1 MYVNYCKNKPDS
13 TQLIVEHAGNY
24 FDVSIARS
32 CETKQGRS
40 FKFSRSARSH
50 NIILVWPSTGNSAKA
65 PTGQLHLVLPYQA
78 SAENHQV
85 SAAAEGNGPK
95 KKKNTQRTHRVV
107 CTWQACGFWCVQEL
121 LNCCEEGKGEIKDG
135 LEVMLSVPKK
145 ANDAMH
151 LSMLEGDQ
159 LFNR

>member
-1 MYVNYCKNKPDS
+1 M
-13 TQLIVEHAGNY
+13 EHAGNY

-78 SAENHQV
+78 CAENHQV
-85 SAAAEGNGPK
+85 SAAAEGKRTK
-95 KKKNTQRTHRVV
+95 KEKKHTANTQSCLYLTGVWVLV
-107 CTWQACGFWCVQEL
+107 CSGAAEL
-121 LNCCEEGKGEIKDG
+121 LRG
-135 LEVMLSVPKK
+135 
-145 ANDAMH
+145 
-151 LSMLEGDQ
+151 
-159 LFNR
+159 R